1 MRYLRVQLGRFPVLI
16 NDYRKVLLSFLFK
29 FVSSTSDVRKF
40 SRRGEAFGFLPEKGV

>member
-1 MRYLRVQLGRFPVLI
+1 MRYLRVQLGRFPVLV

-29 FVSSTSDVRKF
+29 FVSLTSDVRKF